1 MKFSRTTIAALLFVV
16 PCFSYAQSGMGLAVT
31 ADIGY
36 NSHGFKIDAADAG
49 VGYDESGHATA
60 PAVGVSYS
68 FTDNWSVQLQYADA
82 GNADVLTMSEE
93 SLSYTVSSDTNQINL
108 FAAYSTERSV
118 GGWGFGG
125 RVGVSKWDTTFD
137 WTASDGTQ
145 SETQELGNDSGTA
158 LIAGISTFYAINDNF
173 DVVLSA
179 DWTKNTAAIE
189 MTEADM
195 TYARYAVGVSYH
207 F

>member
-49 VGYDESGHATA
+49 IGYDETGHATA
-60 PAVGVSYS
+60 PALGVSYS
-68 FTDNWSVQLQYADA
+68 FTDNWSVQFQYADA
-82 GNADVLTMSEE
+82 GNADLITLDDGEDSIV
-93 SLSYTVSSDTNQINL
+93 VSGDTTQLNA
-108 FAAYSTERSV
+108 FVAYSTARNV

-125 RVGVSKWDTTFD
+125 RIGVSKWDTTFD
-137 WTASDGTQ
+137 MTMASGSQ
-145 SETQELGNDSGTA
+145 SESAEIGNDSGTA
-158 LIAGISTFYAINDNF
+158 VIAGISGFYAINDNF

-179 DWTKNTAAIE
+179 DWTKNTAEIE